1 MDVELL
7 VVSDCPS
14 ERAATVLLRTAL
26 RDVGLS
32 RTRFHTPV
40 IASQHVTAHRGFIG
54 SPTILI
60 DGSDPFAEPGRGPAI
75 ACRIYSTPS
84 GPAGIPPLGE
94 LRQALKR
101 AASTP
106 R

>member
-14 ERAATVLLRTAL
+14 ERAATVLLRTAF

-32 RTRFHTPV
+32 RTRFDTPV

-75 ACRIYSTPS
+75 ACRIYSTPVRTC
-84 GPAGIPPLGE
+84 GY
-94 LRQALKR
+94 
-101 AASTP
+101 STA